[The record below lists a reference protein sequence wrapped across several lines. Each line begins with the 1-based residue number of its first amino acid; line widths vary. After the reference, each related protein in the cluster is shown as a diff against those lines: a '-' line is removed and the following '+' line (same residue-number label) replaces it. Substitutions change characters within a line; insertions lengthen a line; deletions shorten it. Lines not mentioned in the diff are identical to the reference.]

1 VKGIQV
7 VTSEG
12 PRGPAYIRFSNEA
25 VASTE
30 PWENHDEIVVDYDA
44 SRAVVG
50 IELVSLGPDVING
63 LVEIARLNDLDLR
76 ALVSHSFDAS
86 SAA

>member
-1 VKGIQV
+1 
-7 VTSEG
+7 
-12 PRGPAYIRFSNEA
+12 
-25 VASTE
+25 
-30 PWENHDEIVVDYDA
+30 VDYDA

-86 SAA
+86 PAA